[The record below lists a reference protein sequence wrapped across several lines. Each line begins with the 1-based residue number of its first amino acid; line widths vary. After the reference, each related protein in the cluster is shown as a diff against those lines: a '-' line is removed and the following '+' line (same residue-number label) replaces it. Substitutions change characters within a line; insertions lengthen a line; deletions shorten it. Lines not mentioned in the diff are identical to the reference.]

1 MTEWNGKV
9 TVDSKEY
16 KIEWSHS
23 RWDLDWKDMEVIQP
37 DVRAT
42 TRCLVKTDAPISTV
56 VEGGF
61 SFCAWSDNFSRKVGR
76 KLSLQRAL
84 LNSDFT
90 QAQRKQVWDQVLC
103 IKGLVK

>member
-16 KIEWSHS
+16 KIEWEHE
-23 RWDLDWKDMEVIQP
+23 RYDFEDPHLDIK
-37 DVRAT
+37 ANT
-42 TRCLVKTDAPISTV
+42 FCYLHK
-56 VEGGF
+56 
-61 SFCAWSDNFSRKVGR
+61 SFDCSQGSAWVSFGKGWASCSWSDNFSRKVGR

-90 QAQRKQVWDQVLC
+90 QAQRKQVWDQVLS